1 MFTNCD
7 LCNNS
12 LLQDPMSVIVW
23 RRSTERAVHACV
35 RLALWPVV
43 ELVLMSM
50 SVTIRRY
57 AQALIR
63 YTFDFSCHS
72 ILLYS

>member
-1 MFTNCD
+1 MFTNCN

-23 RRSTERAVHACV
+23 RRSTERAVHACA

-43 ELVLMSM
+43 ALVLMSM
-50 SVTIRRY
+50 SVTIRRS
-57 AQALIR
+57 AQALTR
-63 YTFDFSCHS
+63 YTFDFSCH
-72 ILLYS
+72 LL